1 MLFTMRGKNQKCVI
15 YVQARKSKS
24 QNRRTFSKS
33 QKGNY
38 I

>member
-24 QNRRTFSKS
+24 QNRRTFLKKS
-33 QKGNY
+33 QGNY